1 MKKLFLAL
9 PVLGS
14 VIGTLLTVLAYQDR
28 RDHDWNDDYWHHHHY
43 GYWHGERGTGVN
55 GITSMNSSES
65 ARILTAFERELRK
78 KESLRATVFF

>member
-43 GYWHGERGTGVN
+43 GAGMVSEATGVI

-65 ARILTAFERELRK
+65 ARNLTAFERELRK